1 MTQVSAS
8 QQITAD
14 IKQKDIGSFP
24 TERQNQFTLDSS
36 GKQLFL
42 NFLRQQR
49 DQHFDQFLTML
60 LSGRGLII
68 LLKNRY
74 FRADISVLQARMVIT
89 YQFTPP
95 SAGTGVYYASTE
107 IVSPVLKLTRL
118 TVSNI
123 IG

>member
-1 MTQVSAS
+1 MSAS

-68 LLKNRY
+68 LLKI
-74 FRADISVLQARMVIT
+74 DISGPIFPFFRQEWLLLISSRRLR
-89 YQFTPP
+89 
-95 SAGTGVYYASTE
+95 
-107 IVSPVLKLTRL
+107 PVREFIMLPRKLFRRF
-118 TVSNI
+118 
-123 IG
+123 